1 MADIRSDVTAGVAE
15 VSAEEELRICLFL
28 MGADTYAIPVEALTE
43 IIIPQKIFPIPTTP
57 AYVAGIINLRGNI
70 IPIVDIRPVLAL
82 SQEAASGQ
90 IAILRYNQMPIG
102 IVVDA
107 VVEIASVP
115 RNKIVEVPAEH
126 ALQHPGKERNRF
138 VKSIIHREGGIA
150 ALLDID
156 KVLDAIKLA

>member
-102 IVVDA
+102 IVVDNRETDRRGADIETENTLLHGHPLRENTKNDSHLSVANRGA
-107 VVEIASVP
+107 VAF
-115 RNKIVEVPAEH
+115 RKQN
-126 ALQHPGKERNRF
+126 
-138 VKSIIHREGGIA
+138 
-150 ALLDID
+150 
-156 KVLDAIKLA
+156 